1 MKKVKVLKAYKYRIY
16 PHEKMLPLLKQYVG
30 MTRFVWNQLVAEQDR
45 RYKIKRQQNRAF
57 CRLFWLDYVLLDTP
71 FEDDRC
77 LAVLICHLLTRMPY
91 LSHQGKNDE
100 FHLDKISIYTWASTL
115 KNQYP
120 FLQDYPSKMLLKVC
134 DSFGRAFSDAFKTD
148 KGFPKFKKKGR
159 GDSFGCDDFS
169 LEMDGSHPYIT
180 LPVPQGLKGRNKHK
194 AMLLNPNG
202 KIAKLLIR
210 QHRALEGKA
219 KNITISCKA
228 EQWYIAI
235 QVETEQEIKAHPHPD
250 VMVGGDRGVAK
261 SLVLSTGEMLNLG
274 EDFNSSRVNL
284 DKAEAKKKKYQR
296 LLNRKREKNGN
307 KVSQRYLKIKQ
318 QLARQSLRV
327 SNMRHDF
334 VHKVT
339 HYLSQNHALVVL
351 EDLKT
356 KNMTASAKGTAEA
369 HGKNV
374 KQKAGLNR
382 SILEQNWYEVQRQL
396 AYKMTW
402 INGKVAYVDPKHTS
416 QMCSE
421 CGHVAKVN
429 RQSQSVFQCVAC
441 GHEENADVNAAKNI
455 LSRFLKSAAE
465 GCSVEGRGGDTKG
478 EERCSET
485 GVADEASRLL
495 SITTKELCH
504 GIVNGL

>member
-1 MKKVKVLKAYKYRIY
+1 MEKVKVLKAYKYRIY

-45 RYKIKRQQNRAF
+45 RYKVKRQQNRAF
-57 CRLFWLDYVLLDTP
+57 CRLFWTDYVLLQTP

-115 KNQYP
+115 KNTYP
-120 FLQDYPSKMLLKVC
+120 FLQDYPSRMLLKVC
-134 DSFGRAFSDAFKTD
+134 NDFGRAFSDAFKTD
-148 KGFPKFKKKGR
+148 KGFPKFKKKGI
-159 GDSFGCDDFS
+159 GDSFGCDDFY
-169 LEMDGSHPYIT
+169 LDTNNPNPYIT
-180 LPVPQGLKGRNKHK
+180 LAVAQGLKGRDKHK
-194 AMLLNPNG
+194 AMLLDPKG

-210 QHRALEGKA
+210 QHRKLEGKA

-235 QVETEQEIKAHPHPD
+235 QVETEQEIKAHPYPD

-296 LLNRKREKNGN
+296 LLSRKREKNGN
-307 KVSQRYLKIKQ
+307 RVSQRYLKIKQ

-351 EDLKT
+351 EDLKIP
-356 KNMTASAKGTAEA
+356 NMTASAKGSSEA
-369 HGKNV
+369 PGKNV
-374 KQKAGLNR
+374 RQKAGLNR
-382 SILEQNWYEVQRQL
+382 SILEQNWGEFKRQL
-396 AYKMTW
+396 TYKMEW
-402 INGKVAYVDPKHTS
+402 LKGKVEIVPAHYTS

-421 CGHVAKVN
+421 CGHIAKVN
-429 RQSQSVFQCVAC
+429 RQSQSNFQCVAC

-455 LSRFLKSAAE
+455 LSRFLKSTAE

-478 EERCSET
+478 EEPSSET
-485 GVADEASRLL
+485 GVAIEASTSLL
-495 SITTKELCH
+495 DTTKERCN